1 MELGEFAQS
10 RAWLVSALEQESENT
25 KIISNLG
32 TLALREGKREE
43 AVSFFR
49 TVLEFDPRDQLARAM
64 LRDLGEE

>member
-10 RAWLVSALEQESENT
+10 RAWLISALEQESENT

-49 TVLEFDPRDQLARAM
+49 TVLEFDPRDQLALAM